1 MKHAKVEPDLGLEEQ
16 LPTAPPVNG
25 RPPGQ
30 HVYFEPKVDWAD
42 LFIWV
47 AIGLFFLVM
56 TREVLALHNNFWTFD
71 YDLGIFDQAIWLMSR
86 GEGFIT
92 VRGLEV
98 FGHHGSFAYYLL
110 VPFYWLGAGP
120 NFLNILMVLSICFAA
135 WILFTYGRQL
145 LSNDWWALLL
155 AIAFLLHFTNGWQIR
170 ETFHP
175 EVVAMAP
182 LLAGYVAGRDQRW
195 RAFGIWMGLAVIW
208 KEDVALAILMVG
220 IVLVVRGFRR
230 PGWITILSSLAYF
243 VLVTRLL
250 IPAFSDGVVF
260 YENFYG
266 DLGASPAD
274 VARTALTDPGVV
286 GGTLVQHDFVGYVR
300 DLLAPFAFVPLLS
313 PLTLLIALPQVLANL
328 LTTVDWTQNLRVH
341 YAAMPLAA
349 ASLAMVEGF
358 ARIRGEGARRFAL
371 GAIAAMSLATAV
383 AWGTLPFAV
392 EYDRGIWPL
401 YGNDRRSL
409 METAVAMPPPSA
421 SVSATYNLTPH
432 LTQRRVI
439 YTWPNPWRALH
450 WGTGTEQPPDPS
462 VIGWLVID
470 RTVLGDSA
478 TEFESVLATES
489 WEVLL
494 DQDGVLVARRAP

>member
-1 MKHAKVEPDLGLEEQ
+1 MKHVKVESRAESQMPEAPEAN
-16 LPTAPPVNG
+16 PTVEPV
-25 RPPGQ
+25 
-30 HVYFEPKVDWAD
+30 YLEPKVDWPD

-47 AIGLFFLVM
+47 ALGLFFLVM
-56 TREVLALHNNFWTFD
+56 TRDLLALHNNFWTFD

-86 GEGFIT
+86 GDGFIT

-98 FGHHGSFAYYLL
+98 FGHHGSFAFYLL

-120 NFLNILMVLSICFAA
+120 NFLNIFMVMSLCFGA
-135 WILFTYGRQL
+135 WVVFTYGRKL
-145 LSNDWWALLL
+145 LANAWWALVL
-155 AIAFLLHFTNGWQIR
+155 ALAFLLHFTNSWQAR

-182 LLAGYVAGRDQRW
+182 FMAGYVAARDQRW
-195 RAFGIWMGLAVIW
+195 RSYGIWMALAITW

-220 IVLVVRGFRR
+220 ILLVIRGSRR
-230 PGWITILSSLAYF
+230 PGWITIFSSLVYF

-266 DLGASPAD
+266 DLGASPVD
-274 VARTALTDPGVV
+274 VARTALTDPAVV
-286 GGTLVQHDFVGYVR
+286 GGTLAQHDFFGYVR
-300 DLLAPFAFVPLLS
+300 DLLAPFAFVSLLS

-328 LTTVDWTQNLRVH
+328 LTVVDWTQNLRVH

-349 ASLAMVEGF
+349 VSLAMVEGV
-358 ARIRGEGARRFAL
+358 ARLKRAGVQRFAL
-371 GAIAAMSLATAV
+371 GTVAAMSLATAV
-383 AWGTLPFAV
+383 AWGTLPFGV
-392 EYDRGIWPL
+392 EYDRGIWPI

-409 METAVAMPPPSA
+409 LEAAVGMPEPTA
-421 SVSATYNLTPH
+421 SVTATYNLAPH
-432 LTQRRVI
+432 LTHRRVI

-462 VIGWLVID
+462 VIDWLVID
-470 RTVLGDSA
+470 KTVLGESA
-478 TEFESVLATES
+478 GEFETVLAEES
-489 WEVLL
+489 WDVVMDEN
-494 DQDGVLVARRAP
+494 GVFVARRSP